1 MSKKL
6 CILDR
11 YLWGNDTL
19 PWTEEHM
26 QIAIVEQLRKRE
38 RLGGFTFAAD
48 MNAGR
53 RSKKLG
59 AKLKLTGLTPGEA
72 DLRFYLNDGRLG
84 MVELKTKK
92 GTVSKAQKDRHV
104 LLRSLGHD
112 VRVVK
117 AACPQDAVD
126 QVLKILDEWIS

>member
-1 MSKKL
+1 
-6 CILDR
+6 
-11 YLWGNDTL
+11 
-19 PWTEEHM
+19 M

-48 MNAGR
+48 MNAGK
-53 RSKKLG
+53 RSKRQG

-84 MVELKTKK
+84 MIELKTKRN
-92 GTVSKAQKDRHV
+92 GTVSKVQKDRHK

-117 AACPQDAVD
+117 AGCPQDAVD